1 MAQASLIGQSA
12 LITGASSGIGRG
24 IAIAFAIK
32 GVNLALTYHS
42 DEGEMNT
49 TLHEIHDACEK
60 QGKDIPKILSFQCD
74 VSDYKDVNA
83 IFDQS
88 IETLYGIDIVVNNA
102 GIQLQESSHHV
113 SPDAFNKVL
122 SVNLNGAYYGSS
134 LAIQHWLST
143 NRPGCII
150 NVSSVH
156 QLIPKP
162 EFVSYAASKA
172 AVNQMTRTLAL
183 EYASQGIRIN
193 NIAPGAIETPINDS
207 WLGNTEKKA
216 MVESNIPM
224 RDIGLPEDIADAAVF
239 LASSK
244 ARYITGQTLFV
255 DGGLS
260 LFPKFEENWTS

>member
-1 MAQASLIGQSA
+1 MDASSLNGNNA

-24 IAIAFAIK
+24 IALAFASH
-32 GVNLALTYHS
+32 GMNLALTYHS
-42 DEGEMNT
+42 DEAEMNV
-49 TLHEIHDACEK
+49 TLSEIHEMCESK
-60 QGKDIPKILSFQCD
+60 QLDIPKIMSFQCD
-74 VSDYKDVNA
+74 VADYKQVNDV
-83 IFDQS
+83 FDQ
-88 IETLYGIDIVVNNA
+88 TLAGLGGIDVLVNNA
-102 GIQLQESSHHV
+102 GIQLQAASHQI
-113 SPDAFNKVL
+113 SPEEFNKVI
-122 SVNLNGAYYGSS
+122 SVNLNGVYYGSS
-134 LAIQHWLST
+134 LAIQHWLS
-143 NRPGCII
+143 NKSSGCII

-183 EYASQGIRIN
+183 EYAPDGIRIN

-207 WLGNTEKKA
+207 WLGDEDKKQ

-224 RDIGLPEDIADAAVF
+224 REIGLPEDIAAAAVF
-239 LASSK
+239 LASSR